1 MSLKAVIDFVFNAE
15 SALRQLNSF
24 TEKFQSKVEKMSN
37 SSIGKF
43 AKIGTALGGIFSV
56 QKFRSNAE
64 ALRVFHERYKKTF
77 NVEEVSKFANMM
89 KLTGTNI
96 EGSLN
101 ILDTFQRKLTSR
113 NGLDEWDNLLTNK
126 YGLSPFDKNGQLKN
140 SLQIIEEFIEKYRSI
155 VDQDIREGFIN
166 NFLNFFGASGTLEEA
181 SLRQILDATDT
192 DYKRLLDDASSMTI
206 ISEETLNNMK
216 ELNRQTAIL
225 DSNLTKVG
233 DDLAKGP
240 LSFVLDKT
248 NKLLEGYNKLPAPA
262 QKGVG
267 YGLAGLMVG
276 APALGMLGF
285 GFKGGAMIAHGIGS
299 ILGMGAGTTTATAT
313 TATATGATTTA
324 LTGVKAGSKLLKGV
338 GVVAPLVSL
347 VESGLVAKDF
357 AEKGVEGTVEDYKK
371 NWGGLDWLNP
381 AKMAAIGGAWVGE
394 KIGDMI
400 SPKLDPKLFG
410 KGKDKPQ
417 VYKNGT
423 YTPIEMANKIERN
436 INFAPTYN
444 ITVEGNMTD
453 GVGETLYNK
462 MNSYGISKL
471 MDVVNQTGGIYTT
484 AYAKNGG

>member
-1 MSLKAVIDFVFNAE
+1 MALKAVIDFVFNAE

-24 TEKFQSKVEKMSN
+24 TEKFKSKVDKMSN

-43 AKIGTALGGIFSV
+43 VKIGTALGGIFSV

-64 ALRVFHERYKKTF
+64 ALRVFQERYKKTF
-77 NVEEVSKFANMM
+77 NIEEVSKFANMM

-101 ILDTFQRKLTSR
+101 ILDTFQRKLTSKQ
-113 NGLDEWDNLLTNK
+113 GLQEWNTLLTSE

-140 SLQIIEEFIEKYRSI
+140 SLQIIEEFIEKYRKI
-155 VDQDIREGFIN
+155 NDPRLREGFVNNIL
-166 NFLNFFGASGTLEEA
+166 NFLGASGTSEEA

-248 NKLLEGYNKLPAPA
+248 NKLLEGYNKLPKPA

-267 YGLAGLMVG
+267 YGLTGLMVG

-285 GFKGGAMIAHGIGS
+285 GFKGGAMIAHGVGS
-299 ILGMGAGTTTATAT
+299 ILGMGGAGTTTAT

-324 LTGVKAGSKLLKGV
+324 LTGAKAGSKLLKGV
-338 GVVAPLVSL
+338 GVVTPIVSL

-400 SPKLDPKLFG
+400 SPKFDQNLFE

-471 MDVVNQTGGIYTT
+471 MDIVNQTGGIYTT